1 MGTTGKDLGPIG
13 TFTIYP
19 PLLSPAPVATGISQ
33 AAIKEI
39 HSFDAKASVA
49 RVASTEGALGV
60 EVRTVVPT
68 CSYDSSG
75 YGNKF
80 IIAGLYNIYTI
91 IYIYEYLPPKSKL
104 SDSQDIVIE
113 CHRLIYFFRAWMPRS
128 VFQQG
133 YW

>member
-91 IYIYEYLPPKSKL
+91 IYIYMNICLQNQSYL
-104 SDSQDIVIE
+104 IVKI
-113 CHRLIYFFRAWMPRS
+113 
-128 VFQQG
+128 
-133 YW
+133 